1 MPRVGVLALQGD
13 FSCHQRSLVALG
25 VEAVRVSM
33 PQDLE
38 GLDALVMPGGESTTM
53 LRLLEVTGLRAPVE
67 RFVGERPVLGTCAG
81 LILLAREAGELP
93 FPPLGVIDVSVER
106 NAYGRQIDSF
116 ADALDAPALGGPVHG
131 VFIRAPRIRRVGAGV
146 EIVVRRGDEP
156 VGVRQGMAVG
166 IAFHPELT
174 QDLRLHR
181 WFLEDV
187 AKLKIQSV
195 SPASPASAAAPA
207 TGGPSMAPAKI
218 APKELPR

>member
-13 FSCHQRSLVALG
+13 FACHQRSLAALG
-25 VEAVRVSM
+25 VQAVRVSM

-38 GLDALVMPGGESTTM
+38 GLNALVMPGGESTTM
-53 LRLLEVTGLRAPVE
+53 LRLLEATGLRVPIE
-67 RFVGERPVLGTCAG
+67 KFVREKPVLGTCAG
-81 LILLAREAGELP
+81 LILLAREAGTLP
-93 FPPLGVIDVSVER
+93 FLTLGAIDVAVER

-116 ADALDAPALGGPVHG
+116 SAELDTPVLGAPLHG
-131 VFIRAPRIRRVGAGV
+131 VFIRAPRIRSVGEGV
-146 EIVVRRGDEP
+146 EVIARRGDEP
-156 VGVRQGMAVG
+156 VGVRQGQAVG

-187 AKLKIQSV
+187 AKLKIH
-195 SPASPASAAAPA
+195 PAVPAVPA
-207 TGGPSMAPAKI
+207 ND